1 MKNRQVF
8 AGLIVTLQLILFIM
22 YLGVKIVFYTIDKCK
37 KRHKKLAEEELE
49 LIEARLEERRSK
61 RRAAASRNKSIS
73 PQE

>member
-1 MKNRQVF
+1 MKNRQ
-8 AGLIVTLQLILFIM
+8 AAHGLLGTLQLLLFLV

>member
-37 KRHKKLAEEELE
+37 KHPKKLAEEELE
-49 LIEARLEERRSK
+49 LIEPRLQERRSK
-61 RRAAASRNKSIS
+61 RRAAASRTKSIS